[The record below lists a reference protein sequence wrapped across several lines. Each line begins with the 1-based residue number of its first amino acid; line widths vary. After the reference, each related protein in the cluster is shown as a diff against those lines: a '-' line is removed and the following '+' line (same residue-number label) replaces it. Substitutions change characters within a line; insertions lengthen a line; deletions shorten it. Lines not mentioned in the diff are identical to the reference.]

1 MQVGMPPLTL
11 GHQGYVMS
19 QQTILPHM
27 AQSVFA
33 APIPGS
39 SFAGTAS
46 TTRIIVPGNTGPG
59 GYRHL
64 VAAPGESYALRVD
77 NVLRATNGPAGS
89 TGTSGMSLGKDRQGA
104 ATPEGKDHAPGINAC
119 ILTDSVPVRACD
131 PGITPSQVRPVIAFV
146 HMTDAHV
153 TDAQSPARA
162 EYLSILQRAGSR
174 LVPIFKLIEAYRPQE
189 PFSAHV
195 VESMCRAVRD
205 LRSGPVTSAPVSFVM
220 TTGDA
225 VEISQ
230 RNEMEWFV
238 KLLDGNAQVTP
249 DSGDAA
255 RWDGM
260 GSAHFYDP
268 QYWHPDGTP
277 PGRKPDMPRVCFG
290 FPEVPGLLDAA
301 RRPFMATGLGV
312 PWHVTIG
319 NHDKLVGGFSPPAL
333 LTSRIATGRYK
344 LRRQPVP
351 WRRVKRDSGREI
363 GYPAKWI
370 SARIEKTAT
379 DSALPPP
386 AGPLPGAA
394 PLPPPAASPP
404 LLPEYG
410 PDEVTAGSPRKSM
423 SCPRTWYGF
432 DAGPLRCLVLDT
444 VNRWGGLE
452 GSMDAEQLA
461 WIEAE
466 LIRGSSRW
474 RRNDGTWTTSRDED
488 RLFVLFSHH
497 PFETLINGYVPRKYR
512 STGSRR
518 VLGYEFLSVL
528 SRFPNAVLW
537 MNGHTHAHRVS
548 FIPALNQQSATHG
561 IWQITTASL
570 IDWPQ
575 QSRIVEIGID
585 SQTGEL
591 LIVSTVLDHAAP
603 IDPRGNSLDD
613 PLTLASWSRELAANH
628 WIHRNDGYEPAG
640 RGQYFDRNVIIRI
653 PPPFPLEQ

>member
-1 MQVGMPPLTL
+1 
-11 GHQGYVMS
+11 
-19 QQTILPHM
+19 M
-27 AQSVFA
+27 AQRISA
-33 APIPGS
+33 APGP
-39 SFAGTAS
+39 SFAGQATS
-46 TTRIIVPGNTGPG
+46 ITRIIVPGNTGPG

-64 VAAPGESYALRVD
+64 VAAPGEAHTERAD
-77 NVLRATNGPAGS
+77 NVISATGGPGGGA
-89 TGTSGMSLGKDRQGA
+89 GTSGMSLGKDGQGA
-104 ATPEGKDHAPGINAC
+104 ATRDGKDHAPGISTY
-119 ILTDSVPVRACD
+119 IPTDSVLMRACD
-131 PGITPSQVRPVIAFV
+131 PEIPLSQVRPVIAFV

-162 EYLSILQRAGSR
+162 EFLSMLQRAGSR

-205 LRSGPVTSAPVSFVM
+205 LRSGPVTGAPVSLVM

-230 RNEMEWFV
+230 QNEMEWFA
-238 KLLDGNAQVTP
+238 KLLNGNAQVTP

-255 RWDGM
+255 RWDGI
-260 GSAHFYDP
+260 GGAHFYDP

-277 PGRKPDMPRVCFG
+277 AGRKPDMPRAFFG

-301 RRPFMATGLGV
+301 RRPFMATGPGV

-319 NHDKLVGGFSPPAL
+319 NHDKLVGGFSPPTL
-333 LTSRIATGRYK
+333 LTSRMATGRYK
-344 LRRQPVP
+344 LRWQPVP

-363 GYPAKWI
+363 GYPIKWI
-370 SARIEKTAT
+370 STHIEKTVT
-379 DSALPPP
+379 GDALPSPP
-386 AGPLPGAA
+386 GTSQ
-394 PLPPPAASPP
+394 PLPPES
-404 LLPEYG
+404 G
-410 PDEVTAGSPRKSM
+410 PDKVTAGSPRESM
-423 SCPRTWYGF
+423 PYPRTWYGF
-432 DAGPLRCLVLDT
+432 DTGPLRCLVLDT
-444 VNRWGGLE
+444 VNPWGGLE

-461 WIEAE
+461 WMEAE
-466 LIRGSSRW
+466 LIRSSSRW
-474 RRNDGTWTTSRDED
+474 RRDDGTWTTSRNED
-488 RLFVLFSHH
+488 RLCVLFSHH
-497 PFETLINGYVPRKYR
+497 PFETLVNGYVPRKYR

-548 FIPALNQQSATHG
+548 FIPALNPQSATHG

-603 IDPRGNSLDD
+603 IDPRGGGLDD

-628 WIHRNDGYEPAG
+628 WIHRNDGYEPVG

-653 PPPFPLEQ
+653 PPPFPLQQ